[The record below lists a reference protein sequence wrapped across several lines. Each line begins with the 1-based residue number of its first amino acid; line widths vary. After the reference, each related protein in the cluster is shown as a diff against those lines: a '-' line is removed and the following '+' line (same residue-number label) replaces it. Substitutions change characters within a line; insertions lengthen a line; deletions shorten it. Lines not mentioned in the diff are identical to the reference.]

1 MSIDDDSA
9 EENKLSRLALGVG
22 VPSVAALAGGLG
34 ALGYLRHRFQARRT
48 FLPDRYPNGIW
59 DPSPYGIRAQDMWFE
74 SGDGVEL
81 HGWWMPHPRA
91 RGTIL
96 YYHGNSGSIA
106 HRIGI
111 FRHLRRLRINIFAF
125 DYRGYGRS
133 SGQPSER
140 GLYRDAR
147 AAWRLLTEELDQ
159 APDSIVLFG
168 HSLGGAVAV
177 DAACDCPAAG
187 LIVQSSFT
195 QMRDEVKAIMPT
207 LPLHLAARNQFRSIE
222 KIAAVKMP
230 KLFIHGTADGT
241 VPARLGE
248 QLYEAAA
255 PPKQLYLVARAG
267 HNDVHRH
274 GGVRYLRRLAKFL
287 RTSLH
292 TDFDPS
298 DD

>member
-1 MSIDDDSA
+1 MKADDDLDEA
-9 EENKLSRLALGVG
+9 NKLSRIALGVG
-22 VPSVAALAGGLG
+22 VPSMAALAGGLG
-34 ALGYLRHRFQARRT
+34 ALGYLRHRFQTQRT

-59 DPSPYGIRAQDMWFE
+59 DPAPYGLHAEDVWFVSE
-74 SGDGVEL
+74 DGVEL
-81 HGWWMPHPRA
+81 HGWWMPHRRS
-91 RGTIL
+91 RGTLL

-106 HRIGI
+106 HQIGI
-111 FRHLRRLRINIFAF
+111 FRHLRRLRVSLFAF

-147 AAWRLLTEELDQ
+147 AAWKFLTGELAQ
-159 APDSIVLFG
+159 ARGSIVLFG
-168 HSLGGAVAV
+168 HSLGGAVAI
-177 DAACDCPAAG
+177 DAARDCPAAG

-222 KIAAVKMP
+222 KIASVTMP

-241 VPARLGE
+241 VPSHLGE
-248 QLYEAAA
+248 QLFEAAK
-255 PPKQLYLVARAG
+255 PPKELYLVARAG

-274 GGVRYLRRLAKFL
+274 GGARYLHRLSRFL
-287 RTSLH
+287 RANVRAT
-292 TDFDPS
+292 TDLG